1 MNFDTAFHRLLGH
14 EGGFVDHPSDPGGAT
29 CWGVTERVAREN
41 GYQGAMR
48 ELPVAVAKKIYRSKY
63 WDAVRAEDLPAAVR
77 YEMFDAA
84 VNSGTGQ
91 ATRWLQ
97 RALGVADDG
106 RLGPIT
112 IAAAHAADAQLVAR
126 RMLGQRL
133 RFMTDLST
141 WPTFGKGWARRI
153 SELLTTP

>member
-41 GYQGAMR
+41 GYQGDMR
-48 ELPVAVAKKIYRSKY
+48 DLPVAVAKEIYRAKY

>member
-14 EGGFVDHPSDPGGAT
+14 EGSFVDHPSDPGGAT

-48 ELPVAVAKKIYRSKY
+48 DLPVAVAKQIYRAKY

-112 IAAAHAADAQLVAR
+112 IAAAHAADSQLVAR

>member
-1 MNFDTAFHRLLGH
+1 MDFDTAFHRLLGH
-14 EGGFVDHPSDPGGAT
+14 EGGYVDHPSDPGGAT

-41 GYQGAMR
+41 GYQGPMR
-48 ELPVAVAKKIYRSKY
+48 DLPVSIAKQIYRAKY
-63 WDAVRAEDLPAAVR
+63 WDSVRAEDLPAGVR
-77 YEMFDAA
+77 YPLFDAA

-91 ATRWLQ
+91 AVRWLQ
-97 RALGVADDG
+97 RAVGVADDG

-112 IAAAHAADAQLVAR
+112 ITAAHAADAQVVAR

-141 WPTFGKGWARRI
+141 WSTFGKGWARRI

>member
-29 CWGVTERVAREN
+29 CWGVTERVARDH

-48 ELPVAVAKKIYRSKY
+48 DLPVALAKQIYRTKY

>member
-1 MNFDTAFHRLLGH
+1 MDFDTAFHRLLGH
-14 EGGFVDHPSDPGGAT
+14 EGGYVDHPSDPGGAT

-41 GYQGAMR
+41 GYQGPMR
-48 ELPVAVAKKIYRSKY
+48 DLPVSIAKQIYRAKY
-63 WDAVRAEDLPAAVR
+63 WDSVRAEDLPAGVR
-77 YEMFDAA
+77 YPLFDAA

-97 RALGVADDG
+97 RAVGVADDG

>member
-29 CWGVTERVAREN
+29 CWGVTERVARDN

-48 ELPVAVAKKIYRSKY
+48 DLPVALAKKIYRAKY

-97 RALGVADDG
+97 RAVGVADDG

-112 IAAAHAADAQLVAR
+112 IAAAHAADGQLVAR
-126 RMLGQRL
+126 CMLGQRL

>member
-14 EGGFVDHPSDPGGAT
+14 EGGYVDHPSDPGGAT

-48 ELPVAVAKKIYRSKY
+48 DLPVTVAKQIYRAKY

-97 RALGVADDG
+97 RAVGVADDG